1 VIRHFLS
8 LPVLILLLAGGLLAE
23 TAPRPAPRAAA
34 HAVPNLDTIV
44 RQMEQTQLA
53 NNNRMVPYTVTREYA
68 LYGDNLQQPSS
79 EVIADVSFLPPDQKT
94 YAIKESNGSGRGE
107 KVVKRVLEHEAE
119 ITRTGKRIPI
129 SSADY
134 DFRYLGEQ
142 PLNGVAC
149 YLLQLTPKREAK
161 DLLSGIL
168 WVDART
174 YQIYRFE
181 GEPAK
186 NPSWWL
192 KNVKITMNYGQVG
205 DMWLQTSSQGSADV
219 RLLGRHV
226 MTARDIRY
234 QTSSEVA
241 QHLKARQGPR
251 RPSPQAA
258 VGAGIINVQ

>member
-1 VIRHFLS
+1 MIRHFLS

-23 TAPRPAPRAAA
+23 TPARPAPPSATQ
-34 HAVPNLDTIV
+34 AVPDLDTIV
-44 RQMEQTQLA
+44 RRMEQVQLA
-53 NNNRMVPYTVTREYA
+53 NNNHIVPYTVTREYT
-68 LYGDNLQQPSS
+68 LYGDNLQQPKS
-79 EVIADVSFLPPDQKT
+79 EVIADVNFLPPDQKT
-94 YAIKESNGSGRGE
+94 YAIKESSGSGRGE
-107 KVVKRVLEHEAE
+107 KVVKKVLEHEAE

-142 PLNGVAC
+142 PLTAC
-149 YLLQLTPKREAK
+149 YLLQLTPKRQAK
-161 DLLSGIL
+161 DLLTGKL
-168 WVDART
+168 WVDAGT
-174 YQIYRFE
+174 YQIHRFE
-181 GEPAK
+181 GEPAQ

-192 KNVKITMNYGQVG
+192 KDVKITMNYGQVG

-234 QTSSEVA
+234 QTSSQLA
-241 QHLKARQGPR
+241 QRPKAHPR

-258 VGAGIINVQ
+258 VGASIINVR